1 MPDQICL
8 TQLSIALS
16 DLWAV
21 IRLLTWQ
28 ASPDERVAC
37 HSLSVFLSLSLSPS
51 SPSAAGKSA
60 ASCSKL
66 SGSFCYYI
74 AWVVPKVVKS
84 QQTKRGATR
93 RRRKNNRKYFAL
105 TDLKKCKYA
114 ESDAFSLSLCL
125 PPCLSLSLSLS
136 DSASPCLS
144 LSVSHAATKSCDFL
158 HSPYLFILPNFVTNN
173 WRRKQKREREK
184 DRHDCNERERASK
197 RQAEGQ

>member
-37 HSLSVFLSLSLSPS
+37 HSLSVFLSLSPS
-51 SPSAAGKSA
+51 SSTAAGKSA

-105 TDLKKCKYA
+105 TDIKKCKYA
-114 ESDAFSLSLCL
+114 ESDAFSLSLSVSLLVCL
-125 PPCLSLSLSLS
+125 CLSLTLPL
-136 DSASPCLS
+136 PVYLCLS
-144 LSVSHAATKSCDFL
+144 LMLQQSQTTFCIRL
-158 HSPYLFILPNFVTNN
+158 IYLFCLILKLIIEEGS
-173 WRRKQKREREK
+173 RREREK